1 MILELSKLEVLYSLN
16 GLYEKYLITKIYFE
30 EHSEEEVIGMSTP
43 TEIKEVYNNILKQ
56 VQDKN
61 ECKSLNK
68 IK

>member
-1 MILELSKLEVLYSLN
+1 MVLELNKLEVLYALN
-16 GLYEKYLITKIYFE
+16 GLYEKYLITKTYFE
-30 EHSEEEVIGMSTP
+30 EHNEEEVIGMSTP

-61 ECKSLNK
+61 ECISLNK